1 MAESVQNRVLNNAN
15 DTQNILLRSIAE
27 QLKTPMM
34 YIARQA
40 ELSHLAET
48 ALPQT
53 FLNMQSNADMALR
66 LIDSY
71 ILGLELSEKQMSLE
85 LEPVSLSSVLYDVA
99 HDLTP
104 LAKQRNTDIE
114 LVLAGKYGQVMANTQ
129 GLVAAFYSLGSVLS
143 EACAEENS
151 RGRLRIAAHRST
163 RGVVAGMYLDGIPSL
178 QTTIHG
184 ARKLRHSFTRQ
195 PFAKLTAGTGAG
207 IFIADTILSCM
218 DVRLRAGKF
227 HGKHGMAATLQP
239 SRQLQLI

>member
-1 MAESVQNRVLNNAN
+1 M
-15 DTQNILLRSIAE
+15 LLRSIAE

-40 ELSHLAET
+40 ELSQNAET
-48 ALPQT
+48 IPSQT
-53 FLNMQSNADMALR
+53 FGHMQSNADMALR
-66 LIDSY
+66 LLDSY
-71 ILGLELSEKQMSLE
+71 ILGLELSEKQLHLE

-104 LAKQRNTDIE
+104 LAHQRNTDIE
-114 LVLAGKYGQVMANTQ
+114 LVLAGKYGEVMANAQ

-143 EACAEENS
+143 EACAEEKS

-163 RGVVAGMYLDGIPSL
+163 RGIVAGMYLDGTPSL

-184 ARKLRHSFTRQ
+184 ARKLRHTFTRQ
-195 PFAKLTAGTGAG
+195 PFSKLTASSGAG

-218 DVRLRAGKF
+218 DVRLRAGRF

-239 SRQLQLI
+239 SRQLQLV

>member
-1 MAESVQNRVLNNAN
+1 MIEPVQDGPLKTMS
-15 DTQNILLRSIAE
+15 DTQHTLLRSIAE
-27 QLKTPMM
+27 QLKMPMM
-34 YIARQA
+34 YIARQS
-40 ELSHLAET
+40 ELSQGEET
-48 ALPQT
+48 ASKDT
-53 FLNMQSNADMALR
+53 FIDMQSNADMALR
-66 LIDSY
+66 LLDSY

-104 LAKQRNTDIE
+104 LAQQRNTDIE

-151 RGRLRIAAHRST
+151 RGTLRIAVHRST
-163 RGVVAGMYLDGIPSL
+163 RGIVAGMYLDGKPNL

-184 ARKLRHSFTRQ
+184 ARKLRHTFTRQ
-195 PFAKLTAGTGAG
+195 PFSKLTASSGAG

-218 DVRLRAGKF
+218 DIHLRAGRF